1 MSVKISDIQKGSYGE
16 LLGIQPGDTLISING
31 HNIID
36 GLDFR
41 FYETNIH
48 LSLVVRDSVGAEK
61 EYKLKKG
68 QYESIGLEF
77 DSYLID
83 NERSCKNKCMFCFID
98 QLPKGMRETL
108 YFKDDDTRLS
118 FLFGN
123 YITLTNIDESEIQR
137 IIAMHISP
145 INISIHT
152 MNPELRCK
160 MMCNR
165 FAGEAL
171 RFVKMLTDSGIKINC
186 QLVMCPGIND
196 GEELKFSLEEIYKL
210 GENVQSVACVPV
222 GLSKHR
228 EGLYK
233 LEPYNSETAGN
244 VIDIVLAF
252 GDKLRAE
259 RGTRVVY
266 PSDEFF
272 IIAQRELPDY
282 DFYEDFPQIENGVG
296 MYRDLQTDFRLAMED
311 SDEESFNVKG
321 HISLV
326 TGEAIYKLLNEL
338 LDELRIKCNNLKID
352 VYPIKNNFFGGSV
365 DVTGLVTGGD
375 IIRQLSGKNLGD
387 FLLVPSVML
396 KADEDIF
403 LDDITLSELSARL
416 GVNTVKSGPTGENLL
431 DALLKN
437 FR

>member
-16 LLGIQPGDTLISING
+16 LLGIKPGDVLVSING
-31 HNIID
+31 HDIID

-48 LSLVVRDSVGAEK
+48 LTLVIRDNLGKGK

-68 QYESIGLEF
+68 QYESIGLVF
-77 DSYLID
+77 NSYLID
-83 NERSCKNKCMFCFID
+83 NERACKNKCMFCFID
-98 QLPKGMRETL
+98 QLPKGMRETM

-123 YITLTNIDESEIQR
+123 YITLTNIDEKEIQR
-137 IIAMHISP
+137 IIDMHISP
-145 INISIHT
+145 INISVHT

-165 FAGEAL
+165 FAGDTL
-171 RFVKMLTDSGIKINC
+171 RFIKMLTDNGIRINC

-196 GEELKFSLEEIYKL
+196 GDELRFTLDELYKL

-222 GLSKHR
+222 GLSRHR
-228 EGLYK
+228 EGLYELK
-233 LEPYNSETAGN
+233 PYNSETAGQ
-244 VIDIVLAF
+244 VIDIVLDF
-252 GDKLRAE
+252 GDKLKAE
-259 RGTRVVY
+259 RGTRTVY

-296 MYRDLQTDFRLAMED
+296 MYRDLQDEFRFAIEEA
-311 SDEESFNVKG
+311 DESEFNVKK
-321 HISLV
+321 HVSLV

-375 IIRQLSGKNLGD
+375 IIEQLESKNLGD
-387 FLLVPSVML
+387 YLIVPSVML
-396 KADEDIF
+396 KSDEDIF
-403 LDDITLSELSARL
+403 LDNVTLTELSCRL
-416 GVNTVKSGPTGENLL
+416 NIKTVKSGPAGAQLL
-431 DALLKN
+431 EALLK
-437 FR
+437 